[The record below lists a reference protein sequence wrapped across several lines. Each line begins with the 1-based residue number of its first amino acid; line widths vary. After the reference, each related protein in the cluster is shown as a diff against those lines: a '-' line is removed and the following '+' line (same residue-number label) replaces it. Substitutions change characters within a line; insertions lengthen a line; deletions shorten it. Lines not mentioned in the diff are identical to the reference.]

1 MNVQIQ
7 VHRAPVLVDP
17 KLRSAGNVNKGVDS
31 RDWAPQLA
39 RMAVARAEGRDR
51 TASIQRVFLGLLAA
65 NLVVVG
71 TKIAIGVSAGSLS
84 VISDAV
90 HSSVDAFNNIL
101 FIILMRYAGAEAD
114 ANHPYGH
121 GKFEVLG
128 ALTIVVF
135 LAVASFELLKSAVG
149 RLMAQA
155 PAPVLTG
162 LDLSLLAGTLAI
174 NLWVAW
180 FESRKGR
187 EHSSDLLLADAAHTR
202 VDVLITVGVIAG
214 SVLSRA
220 GVRHV
225 DPIVALAVVLLVGRV
240 SYQILRR
247 GVPVLVDQAAQEPDV
262 VRRSAEGVD
271 GVSSAHDIRSRLAAG
286 VAFAELTIKVSGRLP
301 VDEAHE
307 IADAVEHR
315 LKDELKLDRVV
326 VHIEP
331 R

>member
-1 MNVQIQ
+1 
-7 VHRAPVLVDP
+7 
-17 KLRSAGNVNKGVDS
+17 
-31 RDWAPQLA
+31 
-39 RMAVARAEGRDR
+39 MAVARVTGRDR
-51 TASIQRVFLGLLAA
+51 TVSIQRVFLGLLAA

-71 TKIAIGVSAGSLS
+71 AKIVVGVSAGSLS

-90 HSSVDAFNNIL
+90 HSSVDALNNIL
-101 FIILMRYAGAEAD
+101 FVILMRYAGAEAD

-128 ALTIVVF
+128 ALGIVIF

-149 RLMAQA
+149 RLVAQV
-155 PAPVLTG
+155 PAPRLTG
-162 LDLSLLAGTLAI
+162 LDLWLLAGTLAI

-187 EHSSDLLLADAAHTR
+187 EYSSDLLLADAAHTR
-202 VDVLITVGVIAG
+202 VDVMITTGVIAG

-225 DPIVALAVVLLVGRV
+225 DPIVALAIVLLIGRV
-240 SYQILRR
+240 AYQILRR
-247 GVPVLVDQAAQEPDV
+247 GVPVLVDQAALEPEA

-271 GVSSAHDIRSRLAAG
+271 GVHAAHDIRSRLAAG
-286 VAFAELTIKVSGRLP
+286 VAYAELTIKVSGQLP
-301 VDEAHE
+301 VDEAHD

-315 LKDELKLDRVV
+315 LKDDLKLDRVV

-331 R
+331 C